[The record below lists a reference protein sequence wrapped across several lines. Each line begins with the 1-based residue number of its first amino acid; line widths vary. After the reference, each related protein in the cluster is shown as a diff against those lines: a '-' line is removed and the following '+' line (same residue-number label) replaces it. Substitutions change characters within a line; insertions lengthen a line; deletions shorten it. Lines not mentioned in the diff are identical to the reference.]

1 MFDPVEPGA
10 LKITAMNVPPL
21 SDTVQPRACGLAIA
35 SLVFG
40 IAGFAHPFISLAAI
54 VTGHVA
60 RKLIRESN
68 GAMGGRTVA
77 FIGLILGYLSGYAG
91 LFVLAPDRASNN
103 ANRIMSRAMA
113 CAVEL
118 AVNNF
123 YTDYG
128 SLPDVGDKVQTD
140 TATGVRLLT
149 ILLGSEEE
157 SGTPQQ
163 NPRATKYLSVKET
176 KTKVKGLLYDAS
188 GKSVVGL
195 YDSWGNPFVV
205 ELDVDNDQ
213 CLRLKIGAGT
223 VELKGKRVAVY
234 SAGAD
239 KKLGTS
245 DDVRSW

>member
-1 MFDPVEPGA
+1 
-10 LKITAMNVPPL
+10 MNVPPL
-21 SDTVQPRACGLAIA
+21 SDTVQPRASGLAIA

-40 IAGFAHPFISLAAI
+40 IAGFAHPLISLAAI
-54 VTGHVA
+54 ITGHEA
-60 RKLIRESN
+60 RERIRNSN

-77 FIGLILGYLSGYAG
+77 FVGMILGFLSGYAG
-91 LFVLAPDRASNN
+91 LVALEPHTYQALNN
-103 ANRIMSRAMA
+103 ANKVMSRAMA

-123 YTDYG
+123 FTDYG
-128 SLPDVGDKVQTD
+128 HLPDVGDKVQTD
-140 TATGVRLLT
+140 TADGVRLLT
-149 ILLGSEEE
+149 ILLGSEGH
-157 SGTPQQ
+157 SGPPQQ

-195 YDSWGNPFVV
+195 YDSWGNPYVV

-213 CLRLKIGAGT
+213 CLRLRIGAGT

-245 DDVRSW
+245 DDVKGW

>member
-1 MFDPVEPGA
+1 
-10 LKITAMNVPPL
+10 MNVPPL

-40 IAGFAHPFISLAAI
+40 IAGFAHPLISLAAI
-54 VTGHVA
+54 ITGHEA
-60 RKLIRESN
+60 RERIRNSN

-77 FIGLILGYLSGYAG
+77 FVGMILGFLSGYAG
-91 LFVLAPDRASNN
+91 LVALDPHPYQALNN
-103 ANRIMSRAMA
+103 ANKVMSRAMA

-140 TATGVRLLT
+140 TAAGVRLLT

-205 ELDVDNDQ
+205 ELDVDNDE

-245 DDVRSW
+245 DDPAPHRVPA